1 MPPKSESNTLSQC
14 LIILGSNSE
23 KKWLVGKET
32 EFDAGRIFLMWSY
45 LEYSFMQRFLVVS
58 RQQTY
63 FLYLLQ
69 TVFMSICI
77 RQECLLRQT
86 TCFHW
91 QSYWHQSRLSNK
103 LVFFFT
109 VNHFVVFLGGFFMQQ
124 CVFVWVHKAVN
135 VILTKKRW
143 DMKWFTWFSLWLI
156 FKPSSFWFIHFQI
169 YTCTCNIHACITKL
183 VVGFQYDQTVKIW
196 IIWFNKSW
204 YGESESIVS
213 MYTLIY
219 G

>member
-1 MPPKSESNTLSQC
+1 MTRRKRDRIRRWTY
-14 LIILGSNSE
+14 I
-23 KKWLVGKET
+23 
-32 EFDAGRIFLMWSY
+32 FDAVVPGIFFYAAISSGKSTTDLLFISIANCFYVHLHSTRMFASTNH
-45 LEYSFMQRFLVVS
+45 LFPLAILLTSKPFIQQAGLFFHRESFR
-58 RQQTY
+58 
-63 FLYLLQ
+63 
-69 TVFMSICI
+69 
-77 RQECLLRQT
+77 
-86 TCFHW
+86 
-91 QSYWHQSRLSNK
+91 
-103 LVFFFT
+103 
-109 VNHFVVFLGGFFMQQ
+109 
-124 CVFVWVHKAVN
+124 CVFRGFLHATRCICMGTQSSKYH
-135 VILTKKRW
+135 IDQKRW

-204 YGESESIVS
+204 YGESASIVS